1 MCSPVPVFWE
11 QRAILVYSEI
21 RAAQG
26 ELSPCVFLLAL
37 LRAAGHSGHP
47 ACVRPGAAGP
57 GDSEA
62 PGLDQNPGS
71 DAAEPLVGSASK
83 GIYPSL

>member
-11 QRAILVYSEI
+11 RVILVYLEI

-26 ELSPCVFLLAL
+26 ELSPRVSLLAL
-37 LRAAGHSGHP
+37 LRAARHSGHP
-47 ACVRPGAAGP
+47 ACVTAGAGGP

-62 PGLDQNPGS
+62 QGLDQNLGS
-71 DAAEPLVGSASK
+71 DAAEPLVCSASK
-83 GIYPSL
+83 GIYPNL